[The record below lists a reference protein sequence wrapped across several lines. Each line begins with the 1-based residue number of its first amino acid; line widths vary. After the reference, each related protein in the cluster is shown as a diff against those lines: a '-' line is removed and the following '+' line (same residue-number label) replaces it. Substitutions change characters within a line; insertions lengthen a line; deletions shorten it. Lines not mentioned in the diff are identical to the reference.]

1 MNRFVR
7 IGALLAP
14 VVLTPS
20 AAAVRA
26 DNSLTKVVED
36 VNKKMVKVWG
46 SGGLHGLPAF
56 GTGIVVSPDG
66 YILTANTQLLD
77 TRDLRVHLWDGSK
90 YHGEVV
96 AQEPELDIAL
106 IKIGNEQG

>member
-1 MNRFVR
+1 
-7 IGALLAP
+7 
-14 VVLTPS
+14 
-20 AAAVRA
+20 
-26 DNSLTKVVED
+26 
-36 VNKKMVKVWG
+36 MVKIWG